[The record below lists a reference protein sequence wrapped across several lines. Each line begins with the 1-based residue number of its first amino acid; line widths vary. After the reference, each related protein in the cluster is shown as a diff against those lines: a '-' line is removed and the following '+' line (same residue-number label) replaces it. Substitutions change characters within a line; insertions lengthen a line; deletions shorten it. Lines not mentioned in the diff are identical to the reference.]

1 MTLSWLN
8 PLALAGLAA
17 AALPVIIHLL
27 KRHRATRVPFPTL
40 RFLTDSRAAAVKIRS
55 LSDPMLLTLR
65 VTAIVAAVLAAAQP
79 DVVTSW
85 QRAREDR
92 RTSRAIVIDTSSS
105 TNASARNREEAVAL
119 ERRADTV
126 VEVRSERAGAS
137 LCQTATALLERPA
150 ARHEIVVISDFQHG
164 TITDA
169 DVACVPFDIGLRFV
183 QIADAGSG
191 KAASATLVGLPADG
205 RTTHQQVEFAG
216 PVTRVTFQARAA
228 RGRTSTEDPGAVWRR
243 GRRSLS
249 SCRPL
254 REPVRRRCPSDR
266 PIAFFFP
273 GVPAP
278 SAAPPRVP
286 WMIAALTAAREDP
299 ALRDAAASRREA
311 KALTLSAAWVPV
323 VRSASGG
330 VLVSAAAAGDGLT
343 VSVSAEPSDVL
354 SVAAVR
360 AFLTAVAATPD
371 WRELEVEAISPSQLK
386 TWTRTAG
393 PIPPGRFKPTPP
405 GDARWLWALALAL
418 LCVEWVMRRDRPAV
432 IRTEARAA

>member
-17 AALPVIIHLL
+17 AALPVVIHLL

-65 VTAIVAAVLAAAQP
+65 VTAIVAAVLAASQP

-137 LCQTATALLERPA
+137 LCQTATALLEGPA

-205 RTTHQQVEFAG
+205 RTTHQQVDFAG

-228 RGRTSTEDPGAVWRR
+228 WGGPQPKILAPSGDAAAVAQLMQAAARAGAPA
-243 GRRSLS
+243 L
-249 SCRPL
+249 
-254 REPVRRRCPSDR
+254 PVER

-311 KALTLSAAWVPV
+311 KALTLAAAWVPV

-393 PIPPGRFKPTPP
+393 PIPAGRFKPTPP

>member
-191 KAASATLVGLPADG
+191 KAASATLAGLPVDG
-205 RTTHQQVEFAG
+205 RTTHQQVEFEG
-216 PVTRVTFQARAA
+216 PVTRVSFQARAA
-228 RGRTSTEDPGAVWRR
+228 RGGPQPKILARSGDAAAVAQLVQAAARAGAPA
-243 GRRSLS
+243 L
-249 SCRPL
+249 
-254 REPVRRRCPSDR
+254 PVDR

-299 ALRDAAASRREA
+299 ALRDAAASRRET
-311 KALTLSAAWVPV
+311 KASTLSAAWVPV

-371 WRELEVEAISPSQLK
+371 WRELEVEEISPSQLK

-393 PIPPGRFKPTPP
+393 PIPPGRFKPGPP